1 MVIIETLAHEEVTED
16 PAQIG
21 IFRFGVKVKRTDVV
35 EISREFP
42 RKVLAQILYYQ
53 GPARLLRRKPSG
65 GTERANPGRFW
76 LLHRTV
82 RLTNS
87 ARLTDAG
94 HQRFYHTRGP
104 SGVHLLNVAIDHE
117 H

>member
-21 IFRFGVKVKRTDVV
+21 ILWFGVKVKRTDVV

-65 GTERANPGRFW
+65 GTEQTNPGRPW
-76 LLHRTV
+76 PLHRTV
-82 RLTNS
+82 N
-87 ARLTDAG
+87 
-94 HQRFYHTRGP
+94 
-104 SGVHLLNVAIDHE
+104 E
-117 H
+117 HYYTLPNQFLHGGERSKGKFRCI